1 MWGGDTENTQ
11 NKRKGAVEGIHLF
24 VFVFVFVML
33 LLLHFFLRDDEWWI
47 NHQTTKSDDVKHGT
61 IISLLYRI
69 TQIVWYYCVIKYYK
83 MLKPIFLF
91 FYMKPPTRY
100 NLSCLRHADTR
111 QKEFAICLL
120 AAGMTWKD
128 EGRTRLIVYR
138 SFHDI
143 DFDCHQR
150 ILGYRLHHKHA
161 HFDSLSISAKKMLNC
176 DI

>member
-1 MWGGDTENTQ
+1 
-11 NKRKGAVEGIHLF
+11 
-24 VFVFVFVML
+24 ML

-61 IISLLYRI
+61 IIFLLYRI

-128 EGRTRLIVYR
+128 EGRTRLIVSQFPRYR
-138 SFHDI
+138 FRLPSKNSRIGYITNTHISIPSLYIGKEDAELRYI
-143 DFDCHQR
+143 DEIWEQQQQQ
-150 ILGYRLHHKHA
+150 YREAIYK
-161 HFDSLSISAKKMLNC
+161 
-176 DI
+176 